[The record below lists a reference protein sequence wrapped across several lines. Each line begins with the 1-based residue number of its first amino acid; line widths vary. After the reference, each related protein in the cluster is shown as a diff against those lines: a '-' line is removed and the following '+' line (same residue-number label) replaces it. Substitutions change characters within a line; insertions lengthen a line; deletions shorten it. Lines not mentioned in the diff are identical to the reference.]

1 MSRVK
6 NRRAE
11 KDFDLI
17 EKVRE
22 ITDVDYHISDLFTYQ
37 LIEDLIFNYEK
48 LQREYDEYIENEK
61 NNDYCPEREVPEIH
75 GKGISY

>member
-37 LIEDLIFNYEK
+37 LVEDLIFNYEK
-48 LQREYDEYIENEK
+48 LQREYDEYKEYEK
-61 NNDYCPEREVPEIH
+61 NNDYDPEREIPEIH